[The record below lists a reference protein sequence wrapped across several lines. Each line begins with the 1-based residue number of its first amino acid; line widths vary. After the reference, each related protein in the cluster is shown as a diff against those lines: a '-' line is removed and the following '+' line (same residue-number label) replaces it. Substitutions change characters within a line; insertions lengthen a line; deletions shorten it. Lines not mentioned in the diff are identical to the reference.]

1 MGSSLKLTQSLTELR
16 SALVDARLPLALPGA
31 ADQSAAARQITAQ
44 LDDYILPR
52 LVNLEAPLLSVI
64 GGSTGAGK
72 STLVNTL
79 IGRVV
84 SAPGVIRPTTKSPVL
99 IFNPKDEGWFDDDRV
114 LSGLIRTRV
123 PSTDQSSL
131 QLVPEPTLPPGLALL
146 DAPDVDSVVEAN
158 RRLSSQLLEAADL
171 WLFVTSAA
179 RYADAVPWEFLQ
191 AAARRN
197 AAVAVV
203 LDRVPPAAMRVI
215 PADLG
220 RLMTERGLA
229 DSPLFAVP
237 ETVTDELGLL
247 PDAAVS
253 PIRAWLATLAAD
265 KASRQRIVMQ
275 TLDGAIGS
283 LTTRA
288 PGVAAAIQAQ
298 LETVDALQQDASKSF
313 DEASRAVAVQTA
325 DGTLLRGEVL
335 SRWHDY
341 VGTGEFTRAM
351 DAKIS
356 WLRDKLTGALRG
368 EPSAGKEVAV
378 AARSGLEIL
387 LVEEARAAAERAGRA
402 WLGNPAGRQLLLAH
416 PDLAKASPDVPD
428 AVSRLIRGWQ
438 TDVMTLVAEEGRGKR
453 KGARIAALGVN
464 GVGVALMLVI
474 FSQTAGLTGAEI
486 GVAGGSAVLA
496 QKLLESIFGEDAV
509 RRLAVIAK
517 QLLDERVH
525 ALMAGDLGRYEQAL
539 ADLQVTGE
547 RAARIREAS
556 ERVNIARAE
565 GYEEFDFHPQTGRAA
580 ALPPAEQQGAIDSGS
595 PAAIG
600 RGAVEETVRIRQVTG
615 DNSGELVEAELIE
628 QPRGD
633 QR

>member
-1 MGSSLKLTQSLTELR
+1 MGSSLKLTQSLTDLR
-16 SALVDARLPLALPGA
+16 SALVDVRLPLALPGA
-31 ADQSAAARQITAQ
+31 ADQSAVTRQITAQ

-52 LVNLEAPLLSVI
+52 LVNLEAPLLAVI

-84 SAPGVIRPTTKSPVL
+84 TRPGVIRPTTKSPVL

-114 LSGLIRTRV
+114 LPGLIRTRV
-123 PSTDQSSL
+123 SSTDHSSL

-146 DAPDVDSVVEAN
+146 DTPDVDSVVEAN
-158 RRLSSQLLEAADL
+158 RLLSTQLLEAADL

-220 RLMTERGLA
+220 RLMTDRGLA

-237 ETVTDELGLL
+237 ETITDEQGLL

-253 PIRAWLATLAAD
+253 PIRTWLATLAAD

-288 PGVAAAIQAQ
+288 PGVAAAMDVQ
-298 LETVDALQQDASKSF
+298 LETIEALAGDAAKSY
-313 DEASRAVAVQTA
+313 DEAAGAVAVQTA

-341 VGTGEFTRAM
+341 VGTGEFTRVM
-351 DAKIS
+351 DEKIS
-356 WLRDKLTGALRG
+356 WLRDKLSGALKG
-368 EPSAGKEVAV
+368 EAAGGQEVAV

-387 LVEEARAAAERAGRA
+387 LVEQTHAAAERAGRA
-402 WLGNPAGRQLLLAH
+402 WLGNPAGRQLLLSH
-416 PDLAKASPDVPD
+416 PELAKASPGVPD
-428 AVSRLIRGWQ
+428 EVSRLIRGWQ

-464 GVGVALMLVI
+464 GVGAALMLVI

-509 RRLAVIAK
+509 RKLAVIAK
-517 QLLDERVH
+517 QQLDQRVH
-525 ALMAGDLGRYEQAL
+525 ALMSDELGRYEQVL
-539 ADLQVTGE
+539 ADLQVTSE
-547 RAARIREAS
+547 RADRVREAT

-565 GYEEFDFHPQTGRAA
+565 GYEEYGFRPQEGRAA
-580 ALPPAEQQGAIDSGS
+580 ALPGAREQ
-595 PAAIG
+595 AAIG
-600 RGAVEETVRIRQVTG
+600 RGAMEDTVRVSQVSG
-615 DNSGELVEAELIE
+615 DHSGEVVEAELIE
-628 QPRGD
+628 QPRSG
-633 QR
+633 Q

>member
-52 LVNLEAPLLSVI
+52 LVNLEAPLLAVI

-220 RLMTERGLA
+220 RLMTERGLD

-351 DAKIS
+351 DEKIS

-368 EPSAGKEVAV
+368 EPSAGQEVAV

-464 GVGVALMLVI
+464 GVGAALMLVI

-517 QLLDERVH
+517 QQLDERVH
-525 ALMAGDLGRYEQAL
+525 ALMAGELGRYEQAL